1 MGEYD
6 ELALSD
12 VLDVLAEYF
21 RENITKRPLQ
31 ELSEQQLLQSEAYK
45 KMCLGIDEM
54 ISAVG
59 ILDQTDV
66 SKVGSNYKAKVLWN
80 NRTKPSIPNQNKQEN
95 TSFEEV
101 PFSMVRTYLQR
112 NGYA

>member
-1 MGEYD
+1 MG
-6 ELALSD
+6 

-31 ELSEQQLLQSEAYK
+31 ELTEQQLTQSEPYEK
-45 KMCLGIDEM
+45 LCLGIDEM

-80 NRTKPSIPNQNKQEN
+80 NKPKSSLANQGNREN
-95 TSFEEV
+95 SATFEEV
-101 PFSMVRTYLQR
+101 PFSVVREYLQR
-112 NGYA
+112 NGYP